1 MPEHLMT
8 DDSEWFDSYT
18 ALRDL
23 PFGDCILWLDSL
35 MDVAVDEKSTQAEQ
49 RAAQRAYD
57 FASVAVTALRQ
68 LQDVMRDEVV
78 SDMDSPEA
86 RRAAGLEPIRPAP
99 GKAHLPP
106 LSAYIERVAKQHPH
120 LNPGMTKGLAVQAR
134 ARGKSLKDMPVRK
147 PEPAKPAKRKVG
159 RPRKNAK

>member
-1 MPEHLMT
+1 MPERMMT
-8 DDSEWFDSYT
+8 DDSEWFESYT

-23 PFGDCILWLDSL
+23 PFGDCVFWLDSL
-35 MDVAVDEKSTQAEQ
+35 MDVGVDEKSTQVEQ

-68 LQDVMRDEVV
+68 LQDVMRDEVA
-78 SDMDSPEA
+78 SESPSHS
-86 RRAAGLEPIRPAP
+86 AP
-99 GKAHLPP
+99 VQPRLPP

-134 ARGKSLKDMPVRK
+134 ARGKKLEDMPV
-147 PEPAKPAKRKVG
+147 PEVESAKPAKRKVG
-159 RPRKNAK
+159 RPRKNKS